1 MKRSR
6 RVSSAGGYKRGGLLD
21 RLIRLGVV
29 MLTLVLCLGVVI
41 MVGLRRTNGTLIMT
55 NSGWQAYRNTMEMH
69 DPKATP
75 EPDPN
80 AVKWPELTLN
90 EMLEAENRQYA
101 IVNDKNLLSAA
112 FQPECEKIGGT
123 RAQLFEVSALPY
135 LEAML
140 QDLRDHGYTPYV
152 AAGFRTYSF
161 QEILFNGKASQI
173 AAGMD
178 PPVTDYL
185 DPRYQEAVEVARTIT
200 AYPGS
205 SEHQLGLGVDILD
218 RERSWLDYNTMDQ
231 DFFAYLDSICAD
243 YGFIK
248 RYPSGK
254 RPLTGWD
261 EPYHY
266 RYVGEEAA
274 HFIMEHG
281 ICYEEFYAHY
291 DPDFKY

>member
-1 MKRSR
+1 MNFRKLGLVFLTIALCVGIVILMQVRTERTEEIIMPGAKDGKTTVVKR
-6 RVSSAGGYKRGGLLD
+6 D
-21 RLIRLGVV
+21 
-29 MLTLVLCLGVVI
+29 TLP
-41 MVGLRRTNGTLIMT
+41 
-55 NSGWQAYRNTMEMH
+55 
-69 DPKATP
+69 DPNVTP
-75 EPDPN
+75 EPVDDG
-80 AVKWPELTLN
+80 VVWPDLTLN

-112 FQPECEKIGGT
+112 FQPECDKITGT
-123 RAQLFEVSALPY
+123 RAQLFEKSALPY

-140 QDLRDHGYTPYV
+140 QDLRDHGFTPYV
-152 AAGFRTYSF
+152 ASGYRTYSF

-185 DPRYQEAVEVARTIT
+185 DPRYQEAVAVARTIT

-218 RERSWLDYNTMDQ
+218 RERSWLDYNTMNQ
-231 DFFAYLDSICAD
+231 DFFAYLDSICAS

-248 RYPSGK
+248 RYPSNK
-254 RPLTGWD
+254 LPLTGWD

-274 HFIMEHG
+274 TFIMEHG

-291 DPDFKY
+291 DPEFSF

>member
-1 MKRSR
+1 MNFRKLGLVFLAIALCVGIMILMQVRTERSEEILMPG
-6 RVSSAGGYKRGGLLD
+6 AKDGKTA
-21 RLIRLGVV
+21 VV
-29 MLTLVLCLGVVI
+29 NRDQLP
-41 MVGLRRTNGTLIMT
+41 
-55 NSGWQAYRNTMEMH
+55 
-69 DPKATP
+69 DPNVTP
-75 EPDPN
+75 EPEDDG
-80 AVKWPELTLN
+80 VVWPDLTLN

-112 FQPECEKIGGT
+112 FQPECDKISGT
-123 RAQLFEVSALPY
+123 NNQLFEKSALPY

-140 QDLRDHGYTPYV
+140 QDLRDHGFTPYV
-152 AAGFRTYSF
+152 AGAYRTYSF
-161 QEILFNGKASQI
+161 QEKLFNGKASQI

-185 DPRYQEAVEVARTIT
+185 DPRYQEAVTVARTIT

-218 RERSWLDYNTMDQ
+218 KQRSWLDYNIMNQ
-231 DFFAYLDSICAD
+231 DFFAYLDSICAS

-248 RYPSGK
+248 RYPSNK
-254 RPLTGWD
+254 LPLTGWD

-266 RYVGEEAA
+266 RYVGVEVAT
-274 HFIMEHG
+274 FIMEYG

-291 DPDFKY
+291 DPDFTL

>member
-1 MKRSR
+1 MKNR
-6 RVSSAGGYKRGGLLD
+6 KLL
-21 RLIRLGVV
+21 LLFFAAA
-29 MLTLVLCLGVVI
+29 LCVALAVVI
-41 MVGLRRTNGTLIMT
+41 QNRTEKTETILFD
-55 NSGWQAYRNTMEMH
+55 NTQGGFLQVRDEFP
-69 DPKATP
+69 DPAATP

-80 AVKWPELTLN
+80 AIPWPDLTL
-90 EMLEAENRQYA
+90 ELMQDNRQYA

-112 FQPECEKIGGT
+112 FQPECDKIGGT
-123 RAQLFEVSALPY
+123 NKLFDINALPY

-140 QDLRDHGYTPYV
+140 QDLRDHGFTPYV
-152 AAGFRTYSF
+152 HSAYRTYSN
-161 QEILFNGKASQI
+161 QEYWFNSKASQI
-173 AAGMD
+173 AAGMT

-185 DPRYQEAVEVARTIT
+185 DPRYQDAVAVARTIT
-200 AYPGS
+200 AYPGA

-218 RERSWLDYNTMDQ
+218 KPRSWLDYNKMDP

-248 RYPSGK
+248 RYPSNK
-254 RPLTGWD
+254 LPLTGWD

-266 RYVGEEAA
+266 RYVGEDVA

-291 DPDFKY
+291 DPDFEF